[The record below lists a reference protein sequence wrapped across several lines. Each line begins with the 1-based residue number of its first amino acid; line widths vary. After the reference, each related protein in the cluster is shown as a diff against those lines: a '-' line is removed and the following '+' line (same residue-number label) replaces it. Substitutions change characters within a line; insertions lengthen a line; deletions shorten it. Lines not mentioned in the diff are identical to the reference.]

1 MKRLLSLTL
10 LIVIMLVSLLLLRL
24 TALSR
29 SSITHLAR
37 TPNSAYKYNL
47 CTQAYAYA
55 FASPDNPFKTDYTFP
70 DPFRHANDT
79 IIPRLM
85 GTDTGDDTVSLNVK
99 IVVNQVAV
107 YNETIAHVHEL
118 DGISILLPDTQD
130 HLQRSGEPQF
140 IVSSLNPG
148 RLAVLDY
155 TCPDQWIWKAI

>member
-10 LIVIMLVSLLLLRL
+10 LIVIMLASLFLLCLN
-24 TALSR
+24 ALSP
-29 SSITHLAR
+29 SSLTHLAR
-37 TPNSAYKYNL
+37 TPDSAYKYNL
-47 CTQAYAYA
+47 CTRAYAYA
-55 FASPDNPFKTDYTFP
+55 FASPDNPFKTDYSFP
-70 DPFRHANDT
+70 DPFRRANDT

-85 GTDTGDDTVSLNVK
+85 GTDTGDDTVSFNVK

-118 DGISILLPDTQD
+118 DGISILLPNAQD
-130 HLQRSGEPQF
+130 HLQRSDVPQF

>member
-10 LIVIMLVSLLLLRL
+10 LVVIVLVGLLLLRL

-29 SSITHLAR
+29 SSLTHLAR
-37 TPNSAYKYNL
+37 TPDSAYKYNL

-79 IIPRLM
+79 IIPRLL
-85 GTDTGDDTVSLNVK
+85 GTDTRDDTVSFDVK

-130 HLQRSGEPQF
+130 HLQRSGVPQF

-155 TCPDQWIWKAI
+155 TCPDQWVWKII

>member
-1 MKRLLSLTL
+1 MRRLLSLTL
-10 LIVIMLVSLLLLRL
+10 LVVIVLASVLLLRL
-24 TALSR
+24 TVLSP
-29 SSITHLAR
+29 SSLTHLAR

-85 GTDTGDDTVSLNVK
+85 GTDMRDDTVSFTVK
-99 IVVNQVAV
+99 IVVSQVAV
-107 YNETIAHVHEL
+107 YNETIGHVHEL
-118 DGISILLPDTQD
+118 DGISILLPNAQD
-130 HLQRSGEPQF
+130 HLQRSGVPQF

-155 TCPDQWIWKAI
+155 TCPDQWVWKAI

>member
-10 LIVIMLVSLLLLRL
+10 LVVILLVCLLLLRL

-55 FASPDNPFKTDYTFP
+55 FAGPDNPFKTDYTFP

-85 GTDTGDDTVSLNVK
+85 GTDTRDDTVSFTVK
-99 IVVNQVAV
+99 IVVSQVAV
-107 YNETIAHVHEL
+107 YDETIAHVHEL
-118 DGISILLPDTQD
+118 DGISILLPDAQD
-130 HLQRSGEPQF
+130 HLQRSGVPQF

-155 TCPDQWIWKAI
+155 TCPDQWVWKAI

>member
-10 LIVIMLVSLLLLRL
+10 LAMIVLTSLLLLHL

-29 SSITHLAR
+29 SSLTHLAR

-55 FASPDNPFKTDYTFP
+55 FAGPDNPFKTDYTFP
-70 DPFRHANDT
+70 DPFRHASDT

-85 GTDTGDDTVSLNVK
+85 GTDTRDGSVSFDVK

-118 DGISILLPDTQD
+118 DGISIMLPDTQD
-130 HLQRSGEPQF
+130 HLQRSGVPQF

-148 RLAVLDY
+148 RLAVVDY
-155 TCPDQWIWKAI
+155 TCPDQWIWKVV

>member
-10 LIVIMLVSLLLLRL
+10 LGVIVLASLLLLHL

-29 SSITHLAR
+29 SSLTHLAR

-85 GTDTGDDTVSLNVK
+85 GTDTRDDTVSFNVK

-130 HLQRSGEPQF
+130 HLQRSGVPQF

-155 TCPDQWIWKAI
+155 TCPDQWVWKAI

>member
-1 MKRLLSLTL
+1 MKRLLSLIL
-10 LIVIMLVSLLLLRL
+10 LAVIVLASLLLLHL

-29 SSITHLAR
+29 SSLIHLAR
-37 TPNSAYKYNL
+37 TPDSAYKYNL

-85 GTDTGDDTVSLNVK
+85 GTDTRDDTVSFDVK

-118 DGISILLPDTQD
+118 DGISILLPDTHD
-130 HLQRSGEPQF
+130 HLQRSGVPQF

-155 TCPDQWIWKAI
+155 TCPNQWVWKLA